1 MPKITEG
8 IQSMAETHP
17 EVPLA
22 KPLENCYCQDLV
34 YKLGNVAFNY
44 FLKRF
49 YAMFGIGAK
58 VNNLCHSQQREKGG

>member
-1 MPKITEG
+1 MPKITER

-22 KPLENCYCQDLV
+22 KLPENCYCQALA
-34 YKLGNVAFNY
+34 YNLGNVAFNH

-49 YAMFGIGAK
+49 YAMFGLRAK
-58 VNNLCHSQQREKGG
+58 VNNLFHSQQREKGG